1 MSANNETDPISLTGD
16 ICENGAITVI
26 IAIAVV
32 FLVAGIKIALD
43 NASPP
48 PSAGAAAP
56 RVRRLA
62 KGSWV
67 ENVLVLPFVPTS
79 LENFV
84 LAIYFTWF
92 CFTITMGVT
101 RYYEK
106 RWADDVIAQQG
117 PFNVIAEFIGCK
129 GLDPAVIPYQWQEP
143 EPSTKRKGFRFP
155 GTGPKKS
162 PLEKICQDNPL
173 ECSSDIDF
181 YFSHHLAFG
190 IVWLSFGAL
199 QIYMARSGWSVRP
212 TASTIVVV

>member
-1 MSANNETDPISLTGD
+1 MSAVNETEPLSLSGD
-16 ICENGAITVI
+16 ICENGAISII
-26 IAIAVV
+26 IAIGTLI
-32 FLVAGIKIALD
+32 LVAGIKIALD
-43 NASPP
+43 SASPP
-48 PSAGAAAP
+48 INPAP
-56 RVRRLA
+56 KVRRLA
-62 KGSWV
+62 KGSWL
-67 ENVLVLPFVPTS
+67 EDVLVLPFVPTS

-106 RWADDVIAQQG
+106 RWANDVLAQQG

-143 EPSTKRKGFRFP
+143 EPTETPKGFRLP
-155 GTGPKKS
+155 GFGRKKTV
-162 PLEKICQDNPL
+162 LEKTCQDNPL

-190 IVWLSFGAL
+190 VVWLSFGAL
-199 QIYMARSGWSVRP
+199 QIYMAKSGWSVRP
-212 TASTIVVV
+212 QSKVVAR